1 MDIIKRILYLFLC
14 GAALFA
20 LTRFGCL
27 YFIRLAFNL
36 RGQVEIT
43 ERLAEA
49 AARPN
54 AMLFMVARNKAG
66 VPVAVKKIINPVFPL
81 NFRITSANLIMPEL
95 LTKSLFLEAFLNNH
109 GELGV
114 FRPGDVKGGIK
125 RPVLFREKEIELIL
139 DTAAKREELK

>member
-1 MDIIKRILYLFLC
+1 MKRIFYLFLC

-20 LTRFGCL
+20 LTRFGYL
-27 YFIRLAFNL
+27 YFLRLAFNL

-43 ERLAEA
+43 EHLVEA

-54 AMLFMVARNKAG
+54 VMLFMVARNKAG

-95 LTKSLFLEAFLNNH
+95 LTRYLFLEAFLNNH

-114 FRPGDVKGGIK
+114 FRPGDIKGEI
-125 RPVLFREKEIELIL
+125 RHPVLFREKEIELIL
-139 DTAAKREELK
+139 DTAAK